1 MQTNH
6 LIKNKD
12 IFIRTVRPRRSVN
25 CL

>member
-6 LIKNKD
+6 SIKNKD
-12 IFIRTVRPRRSVN
+12 IFMRTVRPRRSVN